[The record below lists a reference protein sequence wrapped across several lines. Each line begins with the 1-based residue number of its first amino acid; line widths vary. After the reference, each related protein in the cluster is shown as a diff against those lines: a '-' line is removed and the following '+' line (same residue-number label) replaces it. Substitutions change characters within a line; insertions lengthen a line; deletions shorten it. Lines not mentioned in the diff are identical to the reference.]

1 MTVGLCIPGSRIL
14 FMSVVFHPDF
24 KYVIH
29 VQHFRFAVDPS
40 FEEGDELGFGHEIGG
55 EIESC
60 ASLDQFRVKR
70 QREQP

>member
-1 MTVGLCIPGSRIL
+1 
-14 FMSVVFHPDF
+14 MSHVFHPDF

-40 FEEGDELGFGHEIGG
+40 FEEGDELGFGHEIGR

-60 ASLDQFRVKR
+60 ASLDKFQVTG
-70 QREQP
+70 QQEQP